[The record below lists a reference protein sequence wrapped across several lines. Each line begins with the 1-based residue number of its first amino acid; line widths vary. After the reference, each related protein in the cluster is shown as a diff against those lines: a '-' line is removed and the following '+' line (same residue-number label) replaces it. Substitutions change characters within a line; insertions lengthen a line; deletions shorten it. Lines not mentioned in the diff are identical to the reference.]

1 MCPPGHIFL
10 ADTISSDS
18 GTIMLHCV
26 LLVTY
31 IEMCKI
37 LYTTTKEMWLFD
49 SMANT
54 YPNCVSLF
62 QDWLTAKTG
71 VMWKDVY
78 ASSEVSIT

>member
-1 MCPPGHIFL
+1 
-10 ADTISSDS
+10 
-18 GTIMLHCV
+18 
-26 LLVTY
+26 
-31 IEMCKI
+31 MCKI